1 VVGDMETILKIIIIM
16 LGIIIYLPLT
26 ILIMLGIII
35 YSLSAIL
42 ISLIKHDDERR

>member
-1 VVGDMETILKIIIIM
+1 METILKIIIIM